1 MASGALMDES
11 ESEMVDAG
19 TMFDKSDTVT
29 GLTEV
34 EPDTL
39 VGVGDL
45 EIGGI
50 KTALVIV
57 GGVRKVG
64 PDNGLAKD
72 KGLLKDDPRVML
84 V

>member
-39 VGVGDL
+39 VGVGDF

-57 GGVRKVG
+57 GVRKVG